1 MVGHINTISKQA
13 TTCTLITNLGEKK
26 EVGGFN
32 CFTYTRICIFKYFQ
46 VQALLLAA
54 ISPYLASLL
63 SQVLFKKSEENAG
76 ANDIN

>member
-1 MVGHINTISKQA
+1 MVDHINTISKQA

-26 EVGGFN
+26 EGGGFN
-32 CFTYTRICIFKYFQ
+32 CFTSTRICIFKYFQ

-63 SQVLFKKSEENAG
+63 SQVLFEKSEENTG
-76 ANDIN
+76 AIDIN

>member
-26 EVGGFN
+26 EVGGLNF
-32 CFTYTRICIFKYFQ
+32 FPFTRIFIFKYFQ

-63 SQVLFKKSEENAG
+63 SQVLFNKSEENTG
-76 ANDIN
+76 AIDIN